1 MPNDP
6 FVLFGMWEKGRNF
19 AIVKKKQNKNIN
31 NMLLWGVARPNI
43 HKLFKSKRSHSGQE
57 QTLTFRSRAN
67 NGRGTQ
73 KERKTFMSNKK
84 LHFETLQ
91 LHVGQE
97 NPDPA
102 TDARAVP
109 IYQTTSYVFRNSQHA
124 ADRFG
129 LRDAGNIYGRLTN
142 STQGVFEDRV
152 AALEGGV
159 AGLAVASGAAA
170 VTYAL
175 QNIVQAGD
183 HIVAADN
190 LYGGSFNL
198 ITHTLA
204 TQGVTNTIVNVNDLE
219 ALEAAIQ
226 PNTKVVYAETFGN
239 PNSDV
244 TNLEAV
250 AAVAH
255 KHNIPFIVDNTFGT
269 PFLIRPIEHGADV
282 VVHSAT
288 KFIGGHGSF
297 DWKANADK
305 YPSLAKPD
313 PSYHGAVFADVAGK
327 AAFVTRIRAVILRD
341 TGATISPLNAWILL
355 QGLETLSLRVERHVS
370 NALKVV
376 EFLANNPKVEKVN
389 HPSLPSHPDHAL
401 YQKYF
406 PNGGGSIF
414 TFEIKGGQEAAW
426 KFIDSLQIFSLLA
439 NVADVKSL
447 VIHPYTTTHSQM
459 TPEELAQQHI
469 TPSTIRLSI
478 GTEHIDDILDDLKQ
492 AFDKI

>member
-1 MPNDP
+1 M
-6 FVLFGMWEKGRNF
+6 
-19 AIVKKKQNKNIN
+19 A
-31 NMLLWGVARPNI
+31 
-43 HKLFKSKRSHSGQE
+43 
-57 QTLTFRSRAN
+57 
-67 NGRGTQ
+67 Q
-73 KERKTFMSNKK
+73 KDYR
-84 LHFETLQ
+84 FETLQ

-97 NPDPA
+97 LADPA

-170 VTYAL
+170 ITYAL

-190 LYGGSFNL
+190 LYGGSYNL

-204 TQGVTNTIVNVNDLE
+204 TQGISNTIINVNDLD

-244 TNLEAV
+244 LDLEGV

-255 KHNIPFIVDNTFGT
+255 KHGIPFIVDNTFGT
-269 PFLIRPIEHGADV
+269 PYLIRPLEHGADI

-288 KFIGGHGSF
+288 KFLGGHGTSLGGVIVDGGKF
-297 DWKANADK
+297 DWKQNNK
-305 YPSLAKPD
+305 FPTLAKPD
-313 PSYHGAVFADVAGK
+313 PSYHGIVFADAVG
-327 AAFVTRIRAVILRD
+327 AAAYVTRIRAVLLRD
-341 TGATISPLNAWILL
+341 TGAAISPFNAFILL
-355 QGLETLSLRVERHVS
+355 QGVETLSLRVERHVE

-376 EFLANNPKVEKVN
+376 DFLSKHPKVAKVN
-389 HPSLPSHPDHAL
+389 HPALPSHHDHQL

-406 PNGGGSIF
+406 PNGGASIF
-414 TFEIKGGQEAAW
+414 TFEIKGGQEEAW
-426 KFIDSLQIFSLLA
+426 KFIDALQIFSLLA

-447 VIHPYTTTHSQM
+447 VIHPYTTTHSQLS
-459 TPEELAQQHI
+459 EQELAEQHI
-469 TPSTIRLSI
+469 TPATVRLSI
-478 GTEHIDDILDDLKQ
+478 GTEHIDDIIEDLAQ
-492 AFDKI
+492 ALDKI

>member
-1 MPNDP
+1 MST
-6 FVLFGMWEKGRNF
+6 
-19 AIVKKKQNKNIN
+19 KKNY
-31 NMLLWGVARPNI
+31 R
-43 HKLFKSKRSHSGQE
+43 
-57 QTLTFRSRAN
+57 
-67 NGRGTQ
+67 
-73 KERKTFMSNKK
+73 
-84 LHFETLQ
+84 FETLQ

-97 NPDPA
+97 QADPA
-102 TDARAVP
+102 TDSRAVP

-142 STQGVFEDRV
+142 STQAVFEDRV

-170 VTYAL
+170 ITYAL

-190 LYGGSFNL
+190 LYGGSYNL
-198 ITHTLA
+198 ITHTLS
-204 TQGVTNTIVNVNDLE
+204 TQGITNTIINVNDLK

-244 TNLEAV
+244 LNIEAV
-250 AAVAH
+250 AEVAH
-255 KHNIPFIVDNTFGT
+255 RHHIPFIVDNTFGT

-288 KFIGGHGSF
+288 KFLGGHGSSLGGVIVDGGIF

-305 YPSLAKPD
+305 FPTLAKPD
-313 PSYHGAVFADVAGK
+313 PSYHGAVFADVAGA

-341 TGATISPLNAWILL
+341 TGAAISPFNAWILL
-355 QGLETLSLRVERHVS
+355 QGLETLSLRVERHVE
-370 NALKVV
+370 NTLKVV
-376 EFLANNPKVEKVN
+376 DFLANHPKVARVN
-389 HPSLPSHPDHAL
+389 HPSLPSHPDHEL
-401 YQKYF
+401 YKKYF
-406 PNGGGSIF
+406 PNDGGSIF
-414 TFEIKGGQEAAW
+414 TFEIKGGQEEAW
-426 KFIDSLQIFSLLA
+426 KFIDALEIFSLLA

-447 VIHPYTTTHSQM
+447 VIHPYTTTHSQLS
-459 TPEELAQQHI
+459 PEELAEQHI
-469 TPSTIRLSI
+469 TPSTVRLSI
-478 GTEHIDDILDDLKQ
+478 GTEHIDDIIDDLKQ
-492 AFDKI
+492 ALDQI

>member
-1 MPNDP
+1 M
-6 FVLFGMWEKGRNF
+6 
-19 AIVKKKQNKNIN
+19 
-31 NMLLWGVARPNI
+31 
-43 HKLFKSKRSHSGQE
+43 
-57 QTLTFRSRAN
+57 
-67 NGRGTQ
+67 
-73 KERKTFMSNKK
+73 ERKK

-97 NPDPA
+97 QPDPA

-142 STQGVFEDRV
+142 STQGVFEERV

-170 VTYAL
+170 ITYAL
-175 QNIVQAGD
+175 QNILQAGD
-183 HIVAADN
+183 HVVAADN
-190 LYGGSFNL
+190 LYGGSYNL

-204 TQGVTNTIVNVNDLE
+204 TQGITSTIVRVNDLN
-219 ALEAAIQ
+219 ALEAAIR
-226 PNTKVVYAETFGN
+226 PNTKVVFVETLGN

-244 TNLEAV
+244 LNLEGV
-250 AAVAH
+250 SEVAH
-255 KHNIPFIVDNTFGT
+255 RHGVPVIVDNTFAT
-269 PFLIRPIEHGADV
+269 PFLFRPLEHGVDI

-288 KFIGGHGSF
+288 KFIGGHGTSLGGVIVDGGHF
-297 DWKANADK
+297 DWKAQPDK
-305 YPSLAKPD
+305 FPTLAQPD
-313 PSYHGAVFADVAGK
+313 PSYHGAIFADVAGA

-341 TGATISPLNAWILL
+341 TGATLSPFNAFILL
-355 QGLETLSLRVERHVS
+355 QGLETLSLRVERHIT

-376 EFLANNPKVEKVN
+376 QFLHNHPKVLKVN
-389 HPSLPSHPDHAL
+389 HPSLSQHPDHAL
-401 YQKYF
+401 YRQYF
-406 PNGGGSIF
+406 PNGAASIF

-426 KFIDSLQIFSLLA
+426 KFIDSLEIFSLLA

-447 VIHPYTTTHSQM
+447 VIHPYTTTHSQLS
-459 TPEELAQQHI
+459 PEELDAQHI

-478 GTEHIDDILDDLKQ
+478 GTEHIDDLLADISRAL
-492 AFDKI
+492 DKI

>member
-1 MPNDP
+1 M
-6 FVLFGMWEKGRNF
+6 
-19 AIVKKKQNKNIN
+19 A
-31 NMLLWGVARPNI
+31 
-43 HKLFKSKRSHSGQE
+43 
-57 QTLTFRSRAN
+57 T
-67 NGRGTQ
+67 
-73 KERKTFMSNKK
+73 KK

-97 NPDPA
+97 QPDPA

-109 IYQTTSYVFRNSQHA
+109 IYQTTSYVFHNAQHA

-142 STQGVFEDRV
+142 STQGVFEARV

-175 QNIVQAGD
+175 QNIVRAGD
-183 HIVAADN
+183 HIIAADN

-204 TQGVTNTIVNVNDLE
+204 SQGITNTIINVNDLN
-219 ALEAAIQ
+219 ALEAAIRE
-226 PNTKVVYAETFGN
+226 NTKAIYVETFGN

-244 TNLEAV
+244 TNLDAV
-250 AAVAH
+250 AEVAH
-255 KHNIPFIVDNTFGT
+255 RYHVPLIVDNTFGT
-269 PFLIRPIEHGADV
+269 PYLIRPIEHGADIV
-282 VVHSAT
+282 IHSAT
-288 KFIGGHGSF
+288 KFIGGHGSSLGGVIVDGGTF

-305 YPSLAKPD
+305 FPTLAKPD
-313 PSYHGAVFADVAGK
+313 PSYHGAIFADVAGS

-341 TGATISPLNAWILL
+341 TGATISPFNAFILL
-355 QGLETLSLRVERHVS
+355 QGLETLSLRVERHVA

-376 EFLANNPKVEKVN
+376 DYLSKHPKVEKVN
-389 HPSLPSHPDHAL
+389 HPSLPTHPDHEL
-401 YQKYF
+401 YNKYF
-406 PNGGGSIF
+406 PNGAGSIF

-426 KFIDSLQIFSLLA
+426 KFIDSLEIFSLLA

-459 TPEELAQQHI
+459 SPEELAQQHI
-469 TPSTIRLSI
+469 TPSTVRLSI
-478 GTEHIDDILDDLKQ
+478 GTEYMDDIIDDLDQ
-492 AFDKI
+492 AFAKI